1 MLRVECIRELSSL
14 DSIKN
19 DWNRLSMGMTMR
31 RPSWLLSWWEAYQE
45 SYRLCVLVA
54 RSEDKQV
61 RGMMLLAETKNL
73 LTGSTLVFMGSG
85 KVCSDEQGILCERGY
100 GMATADAFANWLTNS
115 SECKSWDNLNLDG
128 IRSTDRVMQRFGQTL
143 CSKTQGII
151 TYRPSPYCWKASLDG
166 GMESYFSRLSKR
178 ARKILKNASA
188 ELVSGRSQFHVAE
201 SLGEAQRLLPQIS
214 RIHQMRWKERGIDG
228 CFTEKKFTT
237 FLEKATA
244 ALWDDPCTLHPD
256 MSTDL
261 DLSSSNRVHIATL
274 QISGQTAAGAIC
286 FRDRDSL
293 SVYLT
298 GMNPEFADSKPG
310 WQLLY
315 GCIRHAISLQCD
327 SIDFLRGDEEYK
339 GRLGA
344 IPSMQQRWV
353 VPSRRWLS
361 KLRVATYLA
370 ASEVKSWWQSP
381 TIATATAS
389 ANASA
394 TTAANS
400 VELT

>member
-1 MLRVECIRELSSL
+1 MLRVECIDELSSL

-19 DWNRLSMGMTMR
+19 EWNRLSMGMTMR
-31 RPSWLLSWWEAYQE
+31 RPSWLMSWWEAYHE

-54 RSEDKQV
+54 RSEDNQV
-61 RGMMLLAETKNL
+61 RGMMLLAKTKNI

-100 GMATADAFANWLTNS
+100 GMAVADAFANWLTSS
-115 SECKSWDNLNLDG
+115 SECKPWDNLNLDG
-128 IRSTDRVMQRFGQTL
+128 IRSTDRVMHRFGQTL

-151 TYRPSPYCWKASLDG
+151 AYRPSPYCWKASLEG
-166 GMESYFSRLSKR
+166 GMETYFLRLSKR
-178 ARKILKNASA
+178 ARKILQNAST
-188 ELVSGRSQFHVAE
+188 EFKTGRSQFHVAQ
-201 SLGEAQRLLPQIS
+201 SLDEAQLLLPQIS
-214 RIHQMRWKERGIDG
+214 RIHQLRWKERGIDG

-244 ALWDDPCTLHPD
+244 ALWDDPCTLQQD
-256 MSTDL
+256 VSNGIGLTL
-261 DLSSSNRVHIATL
+261 GNRVHIATL
-274 QISGQTAAGAIC
+274 HISGQTAAGAIC
-286 FRDRDSL
+286 FRDRNSL

-315 GCIRHAISLQCD
+315 GCIGHAISLQCD

-339 GRLGA
+339 RRLGA
-344 IPSMQQRWV
+344 TPSMQQHWV

-370 ASEVKSWWQSP
+370 ASEVKSWWHTP
-381 TIATATAS
+381 TIA
-389 ANASA
+389 SA
-394 TTAANS
+394 TNSATPTANS
-400 VELT
+400 TDRT